1 MIRYALKCSANH
13 PFDSWFANAEAYES
27 LKSAGLVACP
37 ACGDTKV
44 EKSLMSPGV
53 QPARSAASKLPEPR
67 PAAALPEAPQ
77 VDQRLAE
84 LRKHV
89 EANSDYVGLEFAA
102 QARKMHDGDIPHR
115 SIYGEAKP
123 DEAKKLVE
131 DGVPVAPLPFAPTRK
146 TN

>member
-1 MIRYALKCSANH
+1 MIRYALKCPADH
-13 PFDSWFANAEAYES
+13 PFESWFANAEAFDS
-27 LKSAGLVACP
+27 LKSAGMIACP
-37 ACGDTKV
+37 SCGDTDV
-44 EKSLMSPGV
+44 RKSLMSPGV
-53 QPARSAASKLPEPR
+53 QPARRKATSGPAPERSAEP
-67 PAAALPEAPQ
+67 ADAPQ
-77 VDQRLAE
+77 VDPRLIA

-102 QARKMHDGDIPHR
+102 EARRMHDGDIPHR
-115 SIYGEAKP
+115 SIYGEAKL